1 MIKLYCFPRSGN
13 SREVKLVLEE
23 KGIPYKSVNIREN
36 DVVNNDEDFKKASP
50 NKKVP
55 AIVDGDVYMCNS
67 YSINEYLES
76 KYPEHPVL
84 PKDESLRAEIKA
96 WVARYDKSLAL
107 KIGLLLIETILKPAA
122 EQKEHVKEM
131 LRGEIKTGLKELNQ
145 KLSGQEYFFGEY
157 SLADISMTPHLAAMS
172 RLGVVIDDELTDLK
186 AWMQRV
192 KTRPNFDASAG

>member
-23 KGIPYKSVNIREN
+23 KGIPYQSVNIREN

-55 AIVDGDVYMCNS
+55 AIVDGTVYMCNS

-76 KYPEHPVL
+76 EYPDHPVL
-84 PKDESLRAEIKA
+84 PKDESARAEIKA
-96 WVARYDKSLAL
+96 WVAHYDKSLAL

-131 LRGEIKTGLKELNQ
+131 LRGEIKAGLKELNE
-145 KLSGQEYFFGEY
+145 KLSGREYFFGEY
-157 SLADISMTPHLAAMS
+157 SLADISMTPHLAAMG
-172 RLGVVIDDELTDLK
+172 RLGVEIDDDLTDLK

-192 KTRPNFDASAG
+192 KSRPNFDASAG

>member
-1 MIKLYCFPRSGN
+1 
-13 SREVKLVLEE
+13 
-23 KGIPYKSVNIREN
+23 
-36 DVVNNDEDFKKASP
+36 
-50 NKKVP
+50 
-55 AIVDGDVYMCNS
+55 
-67 YSINEYLES
+67 
-76 KYPEHPVL
+76 
-84 PKDESLRAEIKA
+84 KA